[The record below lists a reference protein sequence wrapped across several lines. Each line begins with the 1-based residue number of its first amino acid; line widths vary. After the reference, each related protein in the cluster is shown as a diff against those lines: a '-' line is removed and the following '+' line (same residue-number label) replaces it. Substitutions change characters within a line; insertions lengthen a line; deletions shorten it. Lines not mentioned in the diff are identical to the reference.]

1 MSQVR
6 RLAMHMGLVVALCAM
21 LYPVAWMISSSFK
34 PEAMIFSSPGLI
46 PEIVTLENYRN
57 GWFSQRDATF
67 GLFLANSFIVCGF
80 AIIGNLFGA
89 SLAGYA
95 FARLKFPLKRLWFAI
110 MLGSIML
117 PIHAQL
123 VPQYL
128 LFLKLGWVNTYLPLI
143 VPKFLATDAFFV
155 FLMVQ
160 FMRTLPA
167 ELEQAAEID
176 GATFWQR
183 YWRIVLPLSLPALV
197 TTAVFTFIFTY
208 NDFLSQL
215 IYLQELKHKTVPL
228 GLALFL
234 DAGGGSSSFGGL
246 MSMSVLSIGPVLGF
260 FLASQRFL
268 TRGIATQ
275 GLK

>member
-1 MSQVR
+1 MNFTR
-6 RLAMHMGLVVALCAM
+6 FAMHAGLIIALCIM
-21 LYPVAWMISSSFK
+21 LYPVVWLVSSSFK
-34 PEAMIFSSPGLI
+34 PENLIFSSPGLI
-46 PEIVTLENYRN
+46 PTEVTFENYSK
-57 GWFSQRDATF
+57 GWYAQRGATF
-67 GLFLANSFIVCGF
+67 GLFLFNSFLVCF
-80 AIIGNLFGA
+80 LAILGNLFGA

-95 FARLKFPLKRLWFAI
+95 FARLNFRLKPLWFAI

-123 VPQYL
+123 VPQYV
-128 LFLKLGWVNTYLPLI
+128 LFLNLGWVNTVLPLV

-160 FMRTLPA
+160 FMRTLPR

-176 GATFWQR
+176 GATFWQK
-183 YWRIVLPLSLPALV
+183 YWRIILPLSLPALV
-197 TTAVFTFIFTY
+197 TTAVFTFIFVY

-215 IYLQELKHKTVPL
+215 IYLQELTQKTVPL
-228 GLALFL
+228 GLSLFL
-234 DAGGGSSSFGGL
+234 DAGGGASSFGGL

-260 FLASQRFL
+260 FIASQRFL